1 MVDSHVWRMTSRVTA
16 LVGALT
22 IRITKSTSR
31 RTGCPTINSPWVS
44 VSTEVLHRL
53 CCCCRTMKT
62 TAMTTIVETTHLY
75 ANVDR
80 RPNDIFGLVRTCLDD
95 VHMAG
100 RQWRSLLMQWLHLT
114 STRRSSSLLSS
125 SRVRGVWFGYT
136 KASRKVYESTTSLT
150 TQLLIIDSEKKP

>member
-1 MVDSHVWRMTSRVTA
+1 MTSRVTA

-31 RTGCPTINSPWVS
+31 RTGCSTINSPWVS

-114 STRRSSSLLSS
+114 STRRSYSHNLAPDCLSLRAAFVGFDLVIQ
-125 SRVRGVWFGYT
+125 R
-136 KASRKVYESTTSLT
+136 
-150 TQLLIIDSEKKP
+150 LLGKFMSPPHP